1 MAVGSGSSICYR
13 PETMTRT
20 STASN
25 AQGVAAAHRATR
37 LGIAFMLLAIL
48 MFALNDTLG
57 KWLLGTYAVGQLL
70 FIRTFSAL
78 AVMTPIIMRVGWR
91 TLFPTHQRG
100 LLAARAVIATAEI
113 GAFYVAVSYLPL
125 ADTITYW
132 MAAPIYVAAL
142 SPLLL
147 GEHVGWRRWTA
158 IGIGF
163 VGILIILR
171 PGFAVFSPLA
181 IVPLVSA
188 FMFALYGLLTRYVA
202 RKDSPWV
209 SFFWT
214 GVAGA
219 VAITPLGLWH
229 WQPMTAPD
237 WGWMALLCLTAA
249 SAHFLMIKALA
260 VAEASAIQPFAY
272 LQLVFIAI
280 LGVTVFGETLR
291 PNVIAGAVI
300 VVGAGLFTLW
310 RARVKGA

>member
-1 MAVGSGSSICYR
+1 MTQPDNRLGSILMAA
-13 PETMTRT
+13 
-20 STASN
+20 TALVFALQDGISRHLAGEYN
-25 AQGVAAAHRATR
+25 VFMVVTIRYWFFAAFVIALATR
-37 LGIAFMLLAIL
+37 QSGGLRAAVATRQPMVQILRGVLLVGEVCVMVMAFVWLGLVESHAVFACYPLL
-48 MFALNDTLG
+48 
-57 KWLLGTYAVGQLL
+57 
-70 FIRTFSAL
+70 
-78 AVMTPIIMRVGWR
+78 
-91 TLFPTHQRG
+91 
-100 LLAARAVIATAEI
+100 
-113 GAFYVAVSYLPL
+113 
-125 ADTITYW
+125 
-132 MAAPIYVAAL
+132 VAAL
-142 SPLLL
+142 SGPVL